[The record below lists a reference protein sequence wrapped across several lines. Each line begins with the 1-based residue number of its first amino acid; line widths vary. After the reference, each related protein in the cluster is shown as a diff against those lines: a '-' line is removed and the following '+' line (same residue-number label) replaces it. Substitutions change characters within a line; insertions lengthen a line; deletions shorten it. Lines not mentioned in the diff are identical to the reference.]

1 MAYDELERR
10 VAERTAQLAEANE
23 RFEWVTKAT
32 SDGVYDWDLLHDT
45 VYYSPRWKEMHGF
58 QETEVLESAEGWSLR
73 IHPEDRE
80 RVVGRLQDY
89 LAGKYPEY
97 WEEYRIRRNDGRI
110 IWVLDRGVAQ
120 KNEQGRTVRMVGS
133 ETDITWRKEAE
144 VTIRRRAHEFRTL
157 ADNVPALFS
166 YIDRDQRYRFVN
178 KRYEALF
185 GRSAEEIREMSV
197 RELLGPESYS
207 EVKVQLDSAF
217 SGKTVSHEV
226 RLPMSKESD
235 RWLSVQYVP
244 DRNQEGTVVGLFI
257 LAADV
262 TPLKLSEAA
271 LHEREEQ
278 LRDLSAQ
285 LLQTQEDERQRLAR
299 DLHDDFSQRLAALTL
314 DLRNLC
320 HLASEPG
327 ALLASRLKTV
337 GDATE
342 QLTTDL
348 LRVAHRLHPSILEHV
363 GLEAACREH
372 VEEFAAQTGLTVE
385 VLVRDVPSNVPLK
398 EATCLYRVLQESL
411 RNVRKHAN
419 ATNVLVRLLGTNR
432 GVGLCVHDDGQGIEH
447 TLAYRDRKGLGLT
460 SMSERVLLLRGT
472 FRLRTKPEEGTEVHA
487 WVPLV
492 DVKRDE

>member
-1 MAYDELERR
+1 MPYDELERR

-32 SDGVYDWDLLHDT
+32 SDGVYDWDLLQDT

-58 QETEVLESAEGWSLR
+58 QEAEVLETAEGWSLR

-80 RVVGRLQDY
+80 RVVARLQAY
-89 LAGKYPEY
+89 LAGRHPEY
-97 WEEYRIRRNDGRI
+97 WEEYRIRRNDGHI
-110 IWVLDRGVAQ
+110 IWVLDRGVAR
-120 KNEQGRTVRMVGS
+120 KNEQGHTVRMVGS

-185 GRSAEEIREMSV
+185 GRSAEEIVEMSV
-197 RELLGPESYS
+197 RELLGPESYA
-207 EVKVQLDSAF
+207 EVQVQLDSAF
-217 SGKTVSHEV
+217 SGTAVSHEV

-271 LHEREEQ
+271 LHEHEEQ
-278 LRDLSAQ
+278 LRDLSAK
-285 LLQTQEDERQRLAR
+285 LLETQEDERRRLAR

-314 DLRNLC
+314 DLRDLC
-320 HLASEPG
+320 LLASEPG
-327 ALLASRLKTV
+327 ALLSSRLKTV
-337 GDATE
+337 GDVTE

-348 LRVAHRLHPSILEHV
+348 QRVAHRLHPSILEHA

-385 VLVRDVPSNVPLK
+385 VLVRDVPNTVPLK

-411 RNVRKHAN
+411 RNIRKHAN
-419 ATNVLVRLLGTNR
+419 ATNVLVRLLSTNR

-447 TLAYRDRKGLGLT
+447 SLAYRDRKGLGLT
-460 SMSERVLLLRGT
+460 SMSERVVLLNGT
-472 FRLRTKPEEGTEVHA
+472 FRLRTKPGEGTEVHA

-492 DVKRDE
+492 DVKNDE